1 MVNQKN
7 LAIARIMLVSF
18 CACSSGFCMRP
29 AILAAVCAQLP
40 KRTRVSAKCG
50 SVCIGTC
57 PAMS

>member
-18 CACSSGFCMRP
+18 CACSCGFCMRP

-40 KRTRVSAKCG
+40 KRTIFEYVLQLRLSHKHNL
-50 SVCIGTC
+50 
-57 PAMS
+57 